1 MRFATCRSC
10 GTEEVELCPLC
21 KNDLGEHCEEAVY
34 SDTIQ
39 RNNKVVK
46 CNHFKL
52 VLKVENEKDSI

>member
-1 MRFATCRSC
+1 MCNMGGSC

-21 KNDLGEHCEEAVY
+21 KNDLGEHCEEADY

-52 VLKVENEKDSI
+52 KNQGSEKE